1 MTPAAHVEIELK
13 FLVPAASR
21 AAVAAELA
29 RASSLRRL
37 TLNAS
42 YLDTEDLALA
52 RAGLAW
58 RLRREAGQWVQALK
72 AARPG
77 GLERFEH
84 EVVRPDASPD
94 PEAHA
99 DTPAGRELA
108 RLLKQARE
116 AGREPGVRFQTQVR
130 RQVRRIRSGGA
141 VIEVALDEGRL
152 LAAHGARRLREI
164 EFELVSGP
172 LPALLAL
179 AERWRRRFG
188 LVLDPRNKAERGH
201 ALAAERPDPPLRK
214 AATPKLARD
223 ASLPDTLGAV
233 FDECLAQITRNAIG
247 LVDGDAEQRA
257 EHVHQ
262 LRVGIR
268 RLRSALRACRGWVA
282 EPPAELVDGLRTL
295 FAALGQA
302 RDSDVLA
309 GGIAAELALV
319 VGAPALRPSVETA
332 GIDPAALVRGA
343 ETQALLLAWLA
354 WRAALEPTGDEA
366 PKRLARRLLRRWHAG
381 LVKSYRAFAELDA
394 AALHLLRKRVKRQR
408 YVVELFAP
416 LLPRK
421 DSARH
426 LQALASAQDEL
437 GRLNDLAVAREHY
450 RALSEADPKA
460 WFAVGW
466 LTARLDE
473 ARERSREEL
482 GRFAALTPI

>member
-1 MTPAAHVEIELK
+1 VTAAHVEIELK

-29 RASSLRRL
+29 RVSSLRRL
-37 TLNAS
+37 TLNAT
-42 YLDTEDLALA
+42 YLDTEDLVLA

-77 GLERFEH
+77 GFEHFEH
-84 EVVRPDASPD
+84 EVIRPDASPD

-99 DTPAGRELA
+99 DTPAGRELL

-141 VIEVALDEGRL
+141 IIEVALDEGRL
-152 LAAHGARRLREI
+152 LASGTAKRLREI

-172 LPALLAL
+172 VPALMAL

-201 ALAAERPDPPLRK
+201 ALAAARPDPPLRK
-214 AATPKLARD
+214 AATPRLARD
-223 ASLPDTLGAV
+223 ATLPDTLGAV
-233 FDECLAQITRNAIG
+233 FDECLAQINCNAIG

-268 RLRSALRACRGWVA
+268 RLRSALRASRGWVA
-282 EPPAELVDGLRTL
+282 EPPAELVEGLRTL

-302 RDSDVLA
+302 RDRDVLA
-309 GGIAAELALV
+309 AGIAAELALV
-319 VGAPALRPSVETA
+319 AGAPTLQPEATVA
-332 GIDPAALVRGA
+332 GVDAAALVRSPD
-343 ETQALLLAWLA
+343 TQGLMLAWLT
-354 WRAALEPTGDEA
+354 WRATLETTMDEA
-366 PKRLARRLLRRWHAG
+366 PKRLVKRLLRRWHAG
-381 LVKSYRAFAELDA
+381 LVKSYRTFAELDA

-408 YVVELFAP
+408 YVLDFFAP

-421 DSARH
+421 DSTRH
-426 LQALASAQDEL
+426 LQALAAAQDEL

-473 ARERSREEL
+473 ARERAREEL
-482 GRFAALTPI
+482 GRLAALTPI